1 MRIIIYIVFFG
12 ILIIATF
19 LVDLMTGGSKIF
31 VQKKE
36 VMAIPADDSG
46 GGGGGGNYIKV
57 ESSGSSNVVSS
68 GSSYGGNNYGRNSYG
83 GDSYGKDNYGDNSY
97 GQDNYGSS
105 YGSRYAST
113 AASSENVSQGDS
125 SVDLEDELFGKN
137 TDKIQEKKLDDS
149 ELDGMETVFEG
160 KSYEVYLFDGED
172 IKLAHKVWFDFVKP
186 PSKVL
191 KGNYYRDTWANDGCC
206 LWVRKGHYEIV
217 YDSNL
222 FKKLGKQKFKK

>member
-1 MRIIIYIVFFG
+1 MRILIYIVFFG

-19 LVDLMTGGSKIF
+19 LVDLMTGGSKMF
-31 VQKKE
+31 VQKKD
-36 VMAIPADDSG
+36 VKPITLDSG
-46 GGGGGGNYIKV
+46 GGGSGGGYIKLD
-57 ESSGSSNVVSS
+57 SGGGSGGGSR
-68 GSSYGGNNYGRNSYG
+68 GSSYGGDNYGQNNYGNNSYG
-83 GDSYGKDNYGDNSY
+83 QNNYGSNSY
-97 GQDNYGSS
+97 GQDNYGNNS
-105 YGSRYAST
+105 YGSGYAST
-113 AASSENVSQGDS
+113 GASSDNVGEEEK
-125 SVDLEDELFGKN
+125 SVDLGDELFGKN
-137 TDKIQEKKLDDS
+137 TKNIEEKKLDDS
-149 ELDGMETVFEG
+149 ELEGMETVYEG
-160 KSYEVYLFDGED
+160 KSYEVYLFDGEE